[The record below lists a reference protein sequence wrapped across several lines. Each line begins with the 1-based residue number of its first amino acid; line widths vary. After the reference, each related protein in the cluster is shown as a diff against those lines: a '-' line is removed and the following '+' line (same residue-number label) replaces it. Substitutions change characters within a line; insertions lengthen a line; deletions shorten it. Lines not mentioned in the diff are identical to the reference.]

1 MMKKGI
7 LYAVT
12 AVLLGVALM
21 STPLL
26 WFLSTSGASDQSFIA
41 RDGIATEEFKRAVA
55 RSELAAGVTPQ
66 HPSDEISVGSMSA
79 FSLLLAFVVFKQ
91 SKKKTV

>member
-21 STPLL
+21 LTPL
-26 WFLSTSGASDQSFIA
+26 WFLSTSNNYLSITDNYLNTNFSQG
-41 RDGIATEEFKRAVA
+41 AVA
-55 RSELAAGVTPQ
+55 RNELAVGVTPQ
-66 HPSDEISVGSMSA
+66 HPSDEISVGLMSA
-79 FSLLLAFVVFKQ
+79 FSLLLAFVVFRQ
-91 SKKKTV
+91 SKKRTV